1 MSPPSPT
8 LAAPTSGDVAAAPS
22 AKAGLLD
29 RWLRRRVLSALP
41 LHRGLPFDLVLPDG
55 ARMHAGPTPRGPAP
69 TLVVRDDAF
78 FRRVARRG
86 RLGLGEAY
94 EAGLWDAD
102 DLEGVLAAG
111 LSGGAVR
118 RRPVLDAASA
128 LVAPRR
134 RRNDRAGARRNIE
147 AHYDLGNDFYA
158 RWLDPSMCYSSAMF
172 AAPDED
178 LETAQRRK
186 LDVMAD
192 KAGIR
197 PGDRVL
203 EVGCGWG
210 AFAVRAAREREARV
224 TALTLSP
231 SQHAAARERAAQAGV
246 TDRVDVRLLDWRDAT
261 GVYDAVV
268 SIEMLEAV
276 GRRDWAAWFRAL
288 DARLAPHGR
297 AAVQVICHPDQ
308 GFSRYAARTDW
319 IERYVFPGSLLG
331 SLAEFTRILGRET
344 TLRVVDVEDL
354 APSYAITLRRWL
366 AAFRAATPSLRAEG
380 FAEPFLRRWTYYLA
394 VCAAAFATGHL
405 LNLQLVLA
413 RPGSRR
419 ALLPATP
426 AGAPA

>member
-1 MSPPSPT
+1 MSPPSTT
-8 LAAPTSGDVAAAPS
+8 LSASTAPDVGVARRAR
-22 AKAGLLD
+22 AGFVD
-29 RWLRRRVLSALP
+29 RWLRRRVLAPLP
-41 LHRGLPFDLVLPDG
+41 AHRGVPFDVVLPEG
-55 ARMHAGPTPRGPAP
+55 TRLRAGPDARGPVPA
-69 TLVVRDDAF
+69 LFVRDDAF
-78 FRRVARRG
+78 FRRVALRG

-111 LSGGAVR
+111 LTGGAVR
-118 RRPVLDAASA
+118 RRPVLDAAAA
-128 LVAPRR
+128 LLAPRR

-158 RWLDPSMCYSSAMF
+158 LWLDPSMCYSSAMF

-178 LETAQRRK
+178 LEAAQRRK

-197 PGDRVL
+197 AGDRVL

-210 AFAVRAAREREARV
+210 AFAVRAALEREARV

-246 TDRVDVRLLDWRDAT
+246 ADRVDMRLLDWRDAS

-276 GRRDWAAWFRAL
+276 GRRDWAAWFQAL

-366 AAFRAATPSLRAEG
+366 AAFRAQTPALRALG
-380 FAEPFLRRWTYYLA
+380 LAEPFLRRWTYYLA

-419 ALLPATP
+419 ALRPAAP